1 MVRSL
6 TFFLFG
12 GYVHCSLTVRE
23 RAKFL
28 TSKLRGLLEICW
40 SFITQKYMY
49 YDINDILIVSKCKIN
64 KLIKIYLDA
73 FSFCKEIIL

>member
-6 TFFLFG
+6 AFFLFER
-12 GYVHCSLTVRE
+12 YVHCSLTVRE

-28 TSKLRGLLEICW
+28 AMKLRGLLEICW
-40 SFITQKYMY
+40 SFLFKKYMY

-64 KLIKIYLDA
+64 KLIKIYLDV
-73 FSFCKEIIL
+73 FLFVRK

>member
-6 TFFLFG
+6 AFFLFER
-12 GYVHCSLTVRE
+12 YVHCSLTVRE

-28 TSKLRGLLEICW
+28 KRKDQQISNKPR
-40 SFITQKYMY
+40 SFLFKKYMY

-64 KLIKIYLDA
+64 KLIKIYLDV
-73 FSFCKEIIL
+73 FLFVRK